1 MSEATRESA
10 ELNTAL
16 VPEVAEAAGELA
28 EDFAREPPPPF
39 QPLRVGLTLVFTAAA
54 FGLYRFVLSSFW
66 SSPAM
71 GIHERVPFPAYAGLA
86 VALLFGL
93 TGVRAALGVWS
104 PHLKL
109 GLFVLAFLTAVATG
123 VGGGRFVS
131 YTLRGTRNPDFT
143 LKLGEGD
150 RFPDYALADQN
161 GVIHRGPSTANGGAT
176 LIVVYR
182 GDFCQFARYEL
193 GQLTANRDDLR
204 NAGLEVV
211 AISADPVERSRKLA
225 GFLRSRIPLLSDEK
239 QAVLGP
245 LGLVQHHRNGQPDSA
260 IPAFFVVDDAGVVRW
275 VFTSPYYREMPSAAT
290 LLEAAATVKTN
301 ARASRR
307 AR

>member
-1 MSEATRESA
+1 MSDAKREGA
-10 ELNTAL
+10 KPDTAL
-16 VPEVAEAAGELA
+16 PQEVAEAEAELT

-39 QPLRVGLTLVFTAAA
+39 QPLRVGLTLLLTAAA
-54 FGLYRFVLSSFW
+54 FGLYRYVLSSFW
-66 SSPAM
+66 SSPSM
-71 GIHERVPFPAYAGLA
+71 GIHERVPYPSYAGLA
-86 VALLFGL
+86 IALLFGL
-93 TGVRAALGVWS
+93 AGVRAALGVWS

-109 GLFVLAFLTAVATG
+109 GLFVLAFLTAVAIG

-131 YTLRGTRNPDFT
+131 YTLRGTSNPDFT
-143 LKLGEGD
+143 LKLAEGD

-161 GVIHRGPSTANGGAT
+161 GAIHRGPSTKSGGAT
-176 LIVVYR
+176 LFVVYR

-193 GQLTANRDDLR
+193 GQLTANHDGFR

-225 GFLRSRIPLLSDEK
+225 GFLKTRIPLLSDEK

-245 LGLVQHHRNGQPDSA
+245 LGLVQHHRNGEPDSA

-290 LLEAAATVKTN
+290 LLEAAATVKTT
-301 ARASRR
+301 ARASHR